1 MKIDSM
7 KKVINGKLYNTHT
20 TQEIASDRHG
30 YPSDFHHWAETLYQT
45 RKGAWFLYGEGGPLS
60 HYSVSVGQNQSGSG
74 RHIIPFTDCK
84 ALRWLE
90 QHASADVALE
100 HFGSKVE
107 EA

>member
-1 MKIDSM
+1 M
-7 KKVINGKLYNTHT
+7 KKVIDGKLYNTNTAQLVHSYGRGSAW
-20 TQEIASDRHG
+20 QEDK
-30 YPSDFHHWAETLYQT
+30 ETLYRSQ
-45 RKGAWFLYGEGGPLS
+45 KGAWFLYGEGGPKS
-60 HYSVSVGQNQSGSG
+60 QYSEPEPGGWSTGTL
-74 RHIIPFTDCK
+74 IPFTDGE